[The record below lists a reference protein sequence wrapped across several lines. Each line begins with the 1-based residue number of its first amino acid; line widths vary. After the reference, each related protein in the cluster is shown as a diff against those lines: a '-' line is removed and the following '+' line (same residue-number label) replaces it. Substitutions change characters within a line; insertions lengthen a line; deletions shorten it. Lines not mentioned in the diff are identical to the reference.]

1 MRIALIVVVAMIATG
16 CATMQSGKVPERFS
30 GKSFEVSKDITF
42 LADDYAVV
50 FQKGQ
55 ITRGGGFSVWDT
67 NCKLLMEQSRQES
80 WKLTEGLY
88 SITGFQRYST
98 NCTLIYCVDI
108 QEFTL
113 NTASGPIAD
122 KLTCRQQYNIG
133 DGSLGPGPITAQ
145 RLRNTLG
152 EYLRLK
158 PAE

>member
-1 MRIALIVVVAMIATG
+1 MKHAFLIVAVVITTG
-16 CATMQSGKVPERFS
+16 CSTMQSGKVPERFL
-30 GKSFEVSKDITF
+30 GKSFEVSKDITI

-55 ITRGGGFSVWDT
+55 ITRGGGLSVWDT
-67 NCKLLMEQSRQES
+67 NCKLLMEKSRQES
-80 WKLTEGLY
+80 WNLSEGLY
-88 SITGFQRYST
+88 RIEGFQRYST
-98 NCTLIYCVDI
+98 NCTLVYCVDI

-113 NTASGPIAD
+113 KTVNGPIAD

-133 DGSLGPGPITAQ
+133 DGSLGPEPITAE
-145 RLRNTLG
+145 RLKNTLG

>member
-1 MRIALIVVVAMIATG
+1 MRAAFLIAVAVITTG
-16 CATMQSGKVPERFS
+16 CATMQSGKVPERFL

-55 ITRGGGFSVWDT
+55 ITRAGNLSVWDT
-67 NCKLLMEQSRQES
+67 NCKLLMEKPRQDS
-80 WKLTEGLY
+80 WNLTEGLY

-108 QEFTL
+108 QQFTL
-113 NTASGPIAD
+113 NTTSGPIAD
-122 KLTCRQQYNIG
+122 KLTCRQQYDIG
-133 DGSLGPGPITAQ
+133 DGSLGPEPITAE
-145 RLRNTLG
+145 RLKNTLG